1 MVIDFILDEKE
12 RNELKQL
19 QKATKDTRIF
29 KKIAVILGLDLGI
42 SYSILKLQLALD
54 EATIRRY
61 EKKYVEKGIDQ
72 YLMDDY
78 VAYEGKLDGSQLR
91 KLTDEL
97 SNKLYRTS
105 QEVCDWIEKE
115 FGVKYHS
122 QGLVH
127 LLHRLGF
134 VYKKP
139 RLMPAKADAQKQEE
153 FLQFL
158 NQLQSGL
165 GKNEALYFG
174 DAVHAQHNTQLAYG
188 WILKGEEKWIKSNT
202 GRSRVNI
209 NGVIEPKTKEV
220 IYTEDETINAEST
233 IKLFEKIEAKN
244 QDMEKIYVVLDNA
257 RYYKNKRVPEY
268 LQTSKIELIFLPP
281 YSPNLNLIERLWKF
295 MKKKVMYNK
304 YYETFSEF
312 RDKILY
318 FFENIHIYRKELDR
332 LLTWNFE
339 LLNPP

>member
-1 MVIDFILDEKE
+1 MVINFILSEKE

-19 QKATKDTRIF
+19 QKVTKDTRIF
-29 KKIAVILGLDLGI
+29 KKITVILGLDLGI
-42 SYSILKLQLALD
+42 SYSILKLQLSLD

-61 EKKYVEKGIDQ
+61 EKKYLEKGIDE
-72 YLMDDY
+72 YLMDAY
-78 VAYEGKLDGSQLR
+78 VAYEGKLDNSQMRQLV
-91 KLTDEL
+91 DEL
-97 SNKLYRTS
+97 SNKVYRTS
-105 QEVCDWIEKE
+105 QEVCDWIEKQ
-115 FGVKYHS
+115 FGVKYNS
-122 QGLVH
+122 QGVIH

-139 RLMPAKADAQKQEE
+139 RLMPSKADAPKQKE
-153 FLQFL
+153 FLQSL
-158 NQLQSGL
+158 IQLQSDL
-165 GKNEALYFG
+165 KKNEVLYFG

-202 GRSRVNI
+202 GRSRINI

-220 IYTEDETINAEST
+220 IYTEDKTINAEST

-244 QDMEKIYVVLDNA
+244 QGMEKIYIILDNA

-268 LQTSKIELIFLPP
+268 LETSKIELIFLPP

-295 MKKKVMYNK
+295 MKKKVTYNK

-312 RDKILY
+312 RDKILD
-318 FFENIHIYRKELDR
+318 FFDNIHIYRKELDR
-332 LLTWNFE
+332 LLTCNFE
-339 LLNPP
+339 IINST